1 MNEQEFAQRLRQYR
15 KDKGM
20 TQQELADKLGVSNKT
35 VSRWES
41 GSYPDVATL
50 VALARALGVTVDELL
65 DPKTPVRTLQKS
77 DWQNLL
83 SFAFAIGGGLLFYLL
98 GQFVPLPLC
107 WMLYL
112 GSLAYGIYLQA
123 HYTYHTRWFQLGVW
137 IMVLFVSGSVA
148 GMLLT
153 GVVVQFG
160 VSSVESLL
168 VNDINLLL
176 QDYWSGYWNG
186 RLVLSVLLY
195 CLVWIGLTLGIGDL
209 TIFLA
214 KRLARE
220 PESSAALPAF
230 SRKDLPRLYL
240 SRTSFRWSKAIPAL
254 APLILMGY
262 WCLFWRGDLPRWW
275 YLFQR
280 ESYTQIWVVVSLL
293 TLLPLLKKGNRG
305 MLVPAVLVAL
315 VDLQF
320 SRMLVYPRVY
330 SDYSDQVMINGT
342 GGLGNVGYHSFG
354 QASKEL
360 VIFAIVLALLYLICC
375 FLAFRM
381 TPKEEKK
388 EETTADEEGS
398 F

>member
-112 GSLAYGIYLQA
+112 GCLAYGIYLQA

-153 GVVVQFG
+153 GAAVLFG
-160 VSSVESLL
+160 ISSAETFLT
-168 VNDINLLL
+168 NQIGMLL
-176 QDYWSGYWNG
+176 QGDVDG
-186 RLVLSVLLY
+186 RLLAVLLMWTMIW
-195 CLVWIGLTLGIGDL
+195 LILTAALGLL
-209 TIFLA
+209 TAFVA
-214 KRLARE
+214 KQLARE
-220 PESSAALPAF
+220 PASGSVLPNLA
-230 SRKDLPRLYL
+230 KEQLPRLCF
-240 SRTSFRWSKAIPAL
+240 RRASFHWSKAVPAL
-254 APLILMGY
+254 APLVLMGY
-262 WCLFWRGDLPRWW
+262 WCLFWRDDLPGWLYVSQKEL
-275 YLFQR
+275 YLPVWAG
-280 ESYTQIWVVVSLL
+280 ISLL
-293 TLLPLLKKGNRG
+293 TLLPLLKKGRRG
-305 MLVPAVLVAL
+305 LLIPAVLLAL
-315 VDLQF
+315 TSRGF
-320 SRMLVYPRVY
+320 SGLLVYPRAY
-330 SDYSDQVMINGT
+330 SLISQKMVVDKTNG
-342 GGLGNVGYHSFG
+342 LLSGNHIYFG
-354 QASKEL
+354 QAGAEL
-360 VIFAIVLALLYLICC
+360 MVFAVVLALLYLACC
-375 FLAFRM
+375 FLSIRYV
-381 TPKEEKK
+381 PKEEKQ
-388 EETTADEEGS
+388 EQSAAGEGDT

>member
-112 GSLAYGIYLQA
+112 GCLAYGIYPQA

-153 GVVVQFG
+153 GAAVLFG
-160 VSSVESLL
+160 ISSAETFLT
-168 VNDINLLL
+168 NQIGMLL
-176 QDYWSGYWNG
+176 QGDVDG
-186 RLVLSVLLY
+186 RLLAVLLMWTMIW
-195 CLVWIGLTLGIGDL
+195 LILTAALGLL
-209 TIFLA
+209 TAFVA
-214 KRLARE
+214 KQLARE
-220 PESSAALPAF
+220 PASGSVLPNLA
-230 SRKDLPRLYL
+230 KEQLPRLCF
-240 SRTSFRWSKAIPAL
+240 RRASFHWSKAVPAL
-254 APLILMGY
+254 APLVLMGY
-262 WCLFWRGDLPRWW
+262 WCLFWRDDLPGWLYVSQKEL
-275 YLFQR
+275 YLPVWAG
-280 ESYTQIWVVVSLL
+280 ISLL
-293 TLLPLLKKGNRG
+293 ILLPLLKKGRRG
-305 MLVPAVLVAL
+305 LLIPAVLLAL
-315 VDLQF
+315 TSRGF
-320 SRMLVYPRVY
+320 SGLLVYPRAY
-330 SDYSDQVMINGT
+330 SLISQKMVVDKTNG
-342 GGLGNVGYHSFG
+342 LLSGNHIYFG
-354 QASKEL
+354 QAGAEL
-360 VIFAIVLALLYLICC
+360 MVFAVVLALLYLACC
-375 FLAFRM
+375 FLSIRYV
-381 TPKEEKK
+381 PKEEKQ
-388 EETTADEEGS
+388 EQSAAGEGDT